1 MTKHWTAIQHFQRYL
16 ILQSFLLRTNFQ
28 SHTPH
33 YSYSG
38 MNVERLKVS
47 AAVKFTSQM
56 CAYSREG
63 RRTKYWQTSSKS
75 PLRARVRCIVQWIP
89 LLRRNLLSLAR
100 PHGAFF
106 LQKYVNC
113 WRQKEYWSH
122 RLLDRQGGDIARF
135 FNVTD
140 IGGVAEELE
149 GFLTEDTC
157 ILLNLACGYMKK
169 GTEHTREGVNAFPLE
184 ANFVLVT
191 FIQQVD

>member
-1 MTKHWTAIQHFQRYL
+1 M
-16 ILQSFLLRTNFQ
+16 
-28 SHTPH
+28 
-33 YSYSG
+33 
-38 MNVERLKVS
+38 
-47 AAVKFTSQM
+47 
-56 CAYSREG
+56 
-63 RRTKYWQTSSKS
+63 
-75 PLRARVRCIVQWIP
+75 
-89 LLRRNLLSLAR
+89 LRRNLLSLAR

-106 LQKYVNC
+106 LKKYVNC
-113 WRQKEYWSH
+113 WKQKEYWGH

-191 FIQQVD
+191 FIQQVDYIRHGDAILEPDDVGSGFLSLEFSNLEWLRDVRHGQLSIINGRLGIGICDLD